1 MKYLRAKS
9 QSQTRLNLLL
19 LSCNIKS
26 DNIKGALS
34 DHLVKGISKTMAAAF
49 NNVPQ
54 GNLTRALKTL
64 EKQAKIFEKLKE
76 HDWSIKK

>member
-1 MKYLRAKS
+1 MKYLCAKS

-19 LSCNIKS
+19 ASCKIKS

-34 DHLVKGISKTMAAAF
+34 DHLVKGISKTTAAAL
-49 NNVPQ
+49 NQIPP

-76 HDWSIKK
+76 HDWHNK